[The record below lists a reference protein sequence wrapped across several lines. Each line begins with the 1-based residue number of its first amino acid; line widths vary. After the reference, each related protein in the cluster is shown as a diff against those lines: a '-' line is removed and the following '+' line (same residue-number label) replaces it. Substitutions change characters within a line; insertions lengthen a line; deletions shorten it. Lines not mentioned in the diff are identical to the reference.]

1 MTKKTISNM
10 KCIGAAMVV
19 GGVAF
24 ATAKAVTSSKKYVA
38 KKATGK
44 AIKAVGSIIE
54 SFRM

>member
-24 ATAKAVTSSKKYVA
+24 ATAAEAQIVA
-38 KKATGK
+38 TDKTGS
-44 AIKAVGSIIE
+44 AFFNQASQEILPRG
-54 SFRM
+54 

>member
-1 MTKKTISNM
+1 MTKKTSANM
-10 KCIGAAMVV
+10 NCIGAAMVA
-19 GGVAF
+19 GGLAF
-24 ATAKAVTSSKKYVA
+24 ATAKAVTSSKKYIA

>member
-1 MTKKTISNM
+1 MTKKTASNM
-10 KCIGAAMVV
+10 KCVATAMIA

-24 ATAKAVTSSKKYVA
+24 ATAKAVTSSKKYIA